1 MNQDFRDGARAMFD
15 ALTMRAANHYHGN
28 PKVNEVLQKEN
39 ELIWS
44 WAMEAL
50 SEVSEE
56 DYEEMLKF
64 YPHYSV

>member
-15 ALTMRAANHYHGN
+15 ALTMRAANNYHGR
-28 PKVNEVLQKEN
+28 KETNEILQKEN
-39 ELIWS
+39 ALIWS

-64 YPHYSV
+64 YPHYEV